1 MKAIEEFSYYKWL
14 EDLIRNRKKSV
25 LYLTNINKDEK
36 DIEIMLLAEQ
46 IIKKNPKVLD
56 DIIAGTV
63 DATQNR
69 NISQKDVLDFVSK
82 TEKGTIVTWKD
93 KDGNEYLFVN
103 AGKGSFNKKRILIL
117 GEDFKVDDLNTL
129 KKALARQVLLKDI
142 KKVYEDIARK
152 HQTEKRNKTYLKDMF
167 TYLKDMFSEKNK
179 IKNTASNFKKNF
191 KKIVKEY
198 NGSSSMATV
207 GLMVKTMSS
216 TEKKK
221 LAKYFTAMG
230 IKGKNALE
238 TTFNAW
244 RTEAINEMQNKSK
257 KPKIRHSMSQEH
269 EMGM

>member
-14 EDLIRNRKKSV
+14 EDLIRDRKKSE
-25 LYLTNINKDEK
+25 LYLTDINQDEK

-46 IIKKNPKVLD
+46 IIKRNPKVLD
-56 DIIAGTV
+56 DIITGTV
-63 DATQNR
+63 DATQNK
-69 NISQKDVLDFVSK
+69 NISQKDVLDFLGK

-103 AGKGSFNKKRILIL
+103 AGRGSFNKKRILIL
-117 GEDFKVDDLNTL
+117 GEDFKVDNLTTL

-152 HQTEKRNKTYLKDMF
+152 QQTEKRNKTYH
-167 TYLKDMFSEKNK
+167 KDMFSEKNK
-179 IKNTASNFKKNF
+179 IENTASNFKKNF

-198 NGSSSMATV
+198 NGISSMATV
-207 GLMVKTMSS
+207 GLMVKTMSGS
-216 TEKKK
+216 EKKK
-221 LAKYFTAMG
+221 LTESFTAMG

-238 TTFNAW
+238 TTLNAW
-244 RTEAINEMQNKSK
+244 RNEAINEMQNKSK

-269 EMGM
+269 EMGI

>member
-14 EDLIRNRKKSV
+14 EDLIRDRKKSE
-25 LYLTNINKDEK
+25 LYLTDINQDEK

-46 IIKKNPKVLD
+46 IIKRNPKVLD

-69 NISQKDVLDFVSK
+69 NISQKDVLDFLGK

-103 AGKGSFNKKRILIL
+103 AGRGSFNKKRILIL
-117 GEDFKVDDLNTL
+117 GEDFKVDDLTTL

-152 HQTEKRNKTYLKDMF
+152 QQTEKRNKTYLKDMF
-167 TYLKDMFSEKNK
+167 SEKNK
-179 IKNTASNFKKNF
+179 IENTASNFKKNF

-198 NGSSSMATV
+198 NGISSMATV
-207 GLMVKTMSS
+207 GLMVKTMSGS
-216 TEKKK
+216 EKKK
-221 LAKYFTAMG
+221 LTESFTAMG

-238 TTFNAW
+238 TTLNAW
-244 RTEAINEMQNKSK
+244 RNEAINEMQNKSK

-269 EMGM
+269 EMGI

>member
-14 EDLIRNRKKSV
+14 EDLIRNRKKSK
-25 LYLTNINKDEK
+25 LYLTDINKDEK

-69 NISQKDVLDFVSK
+69 NISQKDVLDFLSK

-167 TYLKDMFSEKNK
+167 SEKNK

-198 NGSSSMATV
+198 NGISSMATV

-221 LAKYFTAMG
+221 LTESFTAMG
-230 IKGKNALE
+230 IKCKNALE

-244 RTEAINEMQNKSK
+244 RNEAINEMQNKSK

>member
-14 EDLIRNRKKSV
+14 EDLIRDRKKSEF
-25 LYLTNINKDEK
+25 YLTDINQDEK

-46 IIKKNPKVLD
+46 IIRKNPKVLD

-63 DATQNR
+63 DASQNK
-69 NISQKDVLDFVSK
+69 NISQKDVLDFLGK

-103 AGKGSFNKKRILIL
+103 AGRGSFNKKRILIL

-142 KKVYEDIARK
+142 KKVYEDIAK
-152 HQTEKRNKTYLKDMF
+152 KQQTEKRNKTYLKDMF
-167 TYLKDMFSEKNK
+167 SEKNR
-179 IKNTASNFKKNF
+179 IENTASNFKKNF
-191 KKIVKEY
+191 KNIVKEY
-198 NGSSSMATV
+198 NGISSMATV
-207 GLMVKTMSS
+207 GLMVKTMSGS
-216 TEKKK
+216 EKKK
-221 LAKYFTAMG
+221 LTESFTAMG

-238 TTFNAW
+238 TTLNAW
-244 RTEAINEMQNKSK
+244 RNEALNEMQNKSK
-257 KPKIRHSMSQEH
+257 KPKIRHSISQEH